1 MAMAAAVPGGGAGA
15 VGPNFAAP
23 SVECRCSA
31 CLHVQ
36 LRLPSAEHPP
46 PIGPVPPVLLD
57 NSSLLGDNVD
67 MDTPER
73 DLRILILSNGRAPFK
88 DWLRSLR
95 DRQTKARIL
104 SRIDRL
110 RLGNF
115 GDYQSVGDGVFELRI
130 HFGPGYR
137 VYFGLHGAQVVL
149 LLCGGDKSTQARDIA
164 DAQRYWKEFLTDEN

>member
-1 MAMAAAVPGGGAGA
+1 
-15 VGPNFAAP
+15 
-23 SVECRCSA
+23 
-31 CLHVQ
+31 
-36 LRLPSAEHPP
+36 
-46 PIGPVPPVLLD
+46 
-57 NSSLLGDNVD
+57 

-95 DRQTKARIL
+95 DKQTKARIQ

-110 RLGNF
+110 RLGGF

-137 VYFGLHGAQVVL
+137 VYFGLLGAQVVL